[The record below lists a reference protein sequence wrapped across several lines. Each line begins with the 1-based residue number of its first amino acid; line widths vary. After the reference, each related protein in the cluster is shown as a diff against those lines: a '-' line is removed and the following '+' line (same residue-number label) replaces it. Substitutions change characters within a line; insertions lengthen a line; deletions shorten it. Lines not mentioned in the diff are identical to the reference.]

1 MKDWLLVILTILG
14 GLGTF
19 LLGMKHLSEGL
30 QAVSGKGLRKFMALA
45 TTHRLAGVGTGIVS
59 TVIVQSSSIITVM
72 AVGFVSSGILNL
84 SQAIN
89 VIIGSNI
96 GTTTTAWIIAYAPE
110 VKILGLSI
118 VSIGAILYF
127 FVNRE
132 LMHNLGL
139 ALMGLGFIFLG
150 LHWIKEGVEPIK
162 NNPAVIEIFK
172 SLDAKTIWGLFR
184 CTLVSMIFTAVVQ
197 SSAATT
203 AIAMALAI
211 QGLITF
217 EAAAATVFGM
227 NIGTTI
233 TAWMAAFNSTT
244 EAKRTAMAHTLFN
257 VIGTILL
264 VPLFL
269 PVIVPLAKS
278 IFPDYATNIPAP
290 MAAVHTFF
298 NVTTT
303 LVFLPFVPQ
312 FARFVEKLIPAK
324 KKEIPRLTFLNP
336 HIKQSPMIA
345 LEQVSKEVFFMAKT
359 NREVFVNVRK
369 VIDGNSTEDEEAHI
383 FRKEDIL
390 DNIQKEITVF
400 VGHVMT
406 GRLPTAM
413 SNSARKLLRITD
425 ELESISDEA
434 PKIVKALQRLRA
446 VGLHISE
453 ESKQSILQAHDR
465 TEALADNVCALMK
478 MVSDGVPNVCTN
490 ADFGEK
496 SRMLKDFIRET
507 RKEQLSR
514 LGGDDTAPMRML
526 VKLDILNAY
535 ERMRGYYENIAETIC
550 GGKAPKE

>member
-1 MKDWLLVILTILG
+1 MKDWLLVVLTVLG

-45 TTHRLAGVGTGIVS
+45 TTHRLAGVGTGVIS

-72 AVGFVSSGILNL
+72 AVGFVSSGVLNL
-84 SQAIN
+84 QQAIN

-118 VSIGAILYF
+118 VSVGAILYF
-127 FVNRE
+127 FVNKE
-132 LMHNLGL
+132 LMHNIGL

-162 NNPAVIEIFK
+162 NNCCVVEIFK
-172 SLDAKTIWGLFR
+172 SLDAKTAWGLMR
-184 CTLVSMIFTAVVQ
+184 CTFISMIFTAIVQ

-203 AIAMALAI
+203 AIAMALAM

-257 VIGTILL
+257 VIGAALL
-264 VPLFL
+264 IPLFL
-269 PVIVPLAKS
+269 TVIVPAAKML
-278 IFPDYATNIPAP
+278 FPDYATNIPAP

-298 NVTTT
+298 NVATTC
-303 LVFLPFVPQ
+303 VFLPFVSP
-312 FARFVEKLIPAK
+312 FARLVEKIIPAK
-324 KKEIPRLTFLNP
+324 KKEIPRLTFLDP
-336 HIKQSPMIA
+336 HVKQSPVIA
-345 LEQVSKEVFFMAKT
+345 LEQVTKEIGFMAKSNKEIFGIIRDAICGT
-359 NREVFVNVRK
+359 SEK
-369 VIDGNSTEDEEAHI
+369 DQEDHI
-383 FRKEDIL
+383 FHREDIL
-390 DNIQKEITVF
+390 DKIQKEITVF

-406 GRLPTAM
+406 GRLPADM
-413 SNSARKLLRITD
+413 SARAQKLLRITD

-434 PKIVKALQRLRA
+434 PVILKTIIRMRA
-446 VGLHISE
+446 NGIEISE
-453 ESKQSILQAHDR
+453 DSRSQLLSVHDR
-465 TEALADNVCALMK
+465 IMEIADAVSALMK
-478 MVSDGVPNVCTN
+478 AVNSTAVPPIEDMKFHGN
-490 ADFGEK
+490 
-496 SRMLKDFIRET
+496 SREVKEFIRET
-507 RKEQLSR
+507 RKDQLSR
-514 LGGDDTAPMRML
+514 LGSDESAPMRVL

-535 ERMRGYYENIAETIC
+535 ERVRGYYENIVETVC
-550 GGKAPKE
+550 GGVTV